1 MPKTLSVFVL
11 LLSVMALPAAAQG
24 PWNGRSAAVVL
35 TYDDALNVHQ
45 TTVLPLLD
53 SLNLK
58 ATFYL
63 TDNGGRL
70 RAQFPRWKKAA
81 ANGHELGNHSIYHP
95 CSGSLPGRSWV
106 PPDYDL
112 DRYTLRRMADE
123 IRSTNL
129 LLETLDGK
137 KERTFAYPC
146 ADTRIHDTPYIDA
159 VKNELVA
166 ARHVRHELQDPGA
179 VDPWNIAAYMVN
191 GESGEKLISLV
202 KEAQAQR
209 KLLVFL
215 FHGVGGE
222 HSIDVSTEA
231 HRSLVRYLK
240 GQKDIWV
247 APMVDVA
254 KFIRAK
260 QSPAT
265 AHTPGGNVPALKKV
279 YAEYFPMGVA
289 VSPRALKTDEAAL
302 ITKHFSSMT
311 PENAM
316 KMGPI
321 HPKEHEYFWKDADSI
336 AAFAARTGM
345 KLRGHTLVWHHQ
357 TPDWMFTDSKGDTVG
372 RTVLLQRLKEH
383 IFAVAGRYKGKV
395 YAWDV
400 ANEVISDRRDE
411 YLRRSPWLR
420 IIGPDFIDSA
430 FTWAHQA
437 DPAAQLFYNDYNEIS
452 PVKREKIFRLVK
464 GLKDRG
470 IPIHGLGLQAH
481 WAVNEPGRGQLD
493 STLQRFAQLGVNLQI
508 TELDISVY
516 PKEHDARA
524 RPAEDS
530 NTAFSAA
537 REQQQREVYG
547 MTFELFRKYR
557 HVITGVTFW
566 NISDRHS
573 WLDDFP
579 VQGRKDYPL
588 LFDAQLQ
595 PKKAFS
601 DVIRFA
607 QATSGKKAL

>member
-1 MPKTLSVFVL
+1 MKKTNWITAALCL
-11 LLSVMALPAAAQG
+11 LGISAGAQT
-24 PWNGRSAAVVL
+24 PWNGKSAAVVL

-45 TTVLPLLD
+45 TNVLPLLD
-53 SLNLK
+53 SLGLR

-70 RAQFPRWKKAA
+70 RAQFPRWKIAA
-81 ANGHELGNHSIYHP
+81 AKGHELGNHSMYHP
-95 CSGSLPGRSWV
+95 CSAKGPGRSWV

-112 DRYTLRRMADE
+112 DRYTQRRIADE

-146 ADTRIHDTPYIDA
+146 ADTRIRDTPYIDA
-159 VKNELVA
+159 VKTDLVA
-166 ARHVRHELQDPGA
+166 ARNVRHEMQDLGRI
-179 VDPWNIAAYMVN
+179 DPWDIASYMVN
-191 GESGEKLISLV
+191 GESGEQLIALV
-202 KEAQAQR
+202 KEAQAQH

-222 HSIDVSTEA
+222 HGIDVSLEA
-231 HRSLVRYLK
+231 HRSLLRYLK
-240 GQKDIWV
+240 RQKDLWI
-247 APMVDVA
+247 APMVEVA
-254 KFIRAK
+254 KFICARQSAK
-260 QSPAT
+260 GA
-265 AHTPGGNVPALKKV
+265 ATPGGNGPALKDA
-279 YAEYFPMGVA
+279 YAAYFPIGVA
-289 VSPRALKTDEAAL
+289 VSPRALKTDEAGL
-302 ITKHFSSMT
+302 ITRHFSSMT

-321 HPKEHEYFWKDADSI
+321 HPKENEYFWKDADSI
-336 AAFAARTGM
+336 VAFAQRHSM
-345 KLRGHTLVWHHQ
+345 KLRGHTLVWHNQ
-357 TPDWMFTDSKGDTVG
+357 TPDWIFTDSKGDSVG
-372 RTVLLQRLKEH
+372 RTVLLQRLKDH

-411 YLRRSPWLR
+411 YLRPSPWLR

-430 FTWAHQA
+430 FTWAQQA

-464 GLKDRG
+464 GMKDRG

-493 STLQRFAQLGVNLQI
+493 STLQRFAALGVKLQI

-524 RPAEDS
+524 RRPEDS
-530 NTAFSAA
+530 NTAFTAE
-537 REQQQREVYG
+537 REQQQRAVYR
-547 MTFELFRKYR
+547 MAFELFRKYGS
-557 HVITGVTFW
+557 VLSGVTFW

-595 PKKAFS
+595 PKKALS
-601 DVIRFA
+601 DVTNF
-607 QATSGKKAL
+607 KKE